1 MGRSLMYNLLRK
13 TKGDVRMKKL
23 LAFFKKEIVFT
34 VALMAALLSF
44 LLVPPGQHTL
54 QGIDTT
60 TLFML
65 FALMTVVAGL
75 RSMGLFD
82 RLGAAMTGRIR
93 SLRGLTLA
101 LNIACFFLAMVA
113 TNDVALITLVPFTL
127 LLMGGAPHRD
137 VILAVVLETIA
148 ANLGSMVTPIGNPQ
162 NLYLYSSGQ
171 LALGDFPRLT
181 WPYALVSLVLLCA
194 GTLLISRRGVEAAS
208 AGKHAIPRR
217 QAWLYG
223 VLGMIALL
231 AVAKVI
237 PAWAA
242 AACVLAGAL
251 LLDRPILKQVDFV
264 LLGTFVCFFVFVAS
278 IKECAPVRTW
288 LEGLMAQSP
297 LMVSLLTSQV
307 ISNVPACLLLSPF
320 TTQTEA
326 LMLGVNLGG
335 LGTLVASL
343 ASLIS
348 FKLYGAAEGAKRGSF
363 MLWFTV
369 LNVGMLCILVAMAWV
384 LGAI

>member
-1 MGRSLMYNLLRK
+1 MR
-13 TKGDVRMKKL
+13 KL

-34 VALMAALLSF
+34 VALAAALLSF
-44 LLVPPGQHTL
+44 LLVPPGLHTL
-54 QGIDTT
+54 RGIDTT
-60 TLFML
+60 TLLML
-65 FALMTVVAGL
+65 FALMTVVAGA
-75 RSMGLFD
+75 RNMGLFD

-93 SLRGLTLA
+93 SLRGLALA
-101 LNIACFFLAMVA
+101 LVVACFFLSMVA

-127 LLMGGAPHRD
+127 LLMHGASQKD

-171 LALGDFPRLT
+171 LALMDFPRLT
-181 WPYALVSLVLLCA
+181 WPYALVSLALLGA
-194 GTLLISRRGVEAAS
+194 GTLLISRGGVAATEAETRR
-208 AGKHAIPRR
+208 IPRR
-217 QAWLYG
+217 QAVLYG
-223 VLGMIALL
+223 VLGLVALL
-231 AVAKVI
+231 AVAKVV
-237 PAWAA
+237 PAWVAA
-242 AACVLAGAL
+242 VCVLAGTL
-251 LLDRPILKQVDFV
+251 VWDRPILKHVDFV

-278 IKECAPVRTW
+278 IKECVPVRAW
-288 LEGLMAQSP
+288 LESLMAQSP
-297 LMVSLLTSQV
+297 LVVSLLTSQV
-307 ISNVPACLLLSPF
+307 ICNVPACLLLSPF

-348 FKLYGAAEGAKRGSF
+348 FKLYGAADGAKKGRF

-369 LNVGMLCILVAMAWV
+369 LNVAMLAVLVVLAWLMGAM
-384 LGAI
+384 

>member
-1 MGRSLMYNLLRK
+1 
-13 TKGDVRMKKL
+13 MKKL
-23 LAFFKKEIVFT
+23 VAFCKKEIVFT
-34 VALMAALLSF
+34 VALCAALLSF
-44 LLVPPGQHTL
+44 LMVPPGLHTL

-60 TLFML
+60 TLLML

-75 RSMGLFD
+75 RAIGLFD

-93 SLRGLTLA
+93 SLRGLSFA
-101 LNIACFFLAMVA
+101 LVAACFFLAMVA

-127 LLMGGAPHRD
+127 LLMHGASQKD

-171 LALGDFPRLT
+171 LALTDFPRLT
-181 WPYALVSLVLLCA
+181 WPYALVSLLLLAA
-194 GTLLISRRGVEAAS
+194 GTWLISPGRVEAAN
-208 AGKHAIPRR
+208 GEKRAIPRK

-223 VLGMIALL
+223 VLGAVALL

-237 PAWAA
+237 PAWLAA
-242 AACVLAGAL
+242 VCVLAGVVA
-251 LLDRPILKQVDFV
+251 LDRPILKQIDFV

-278 IKECAPVRTW
+278 IKECAPIRTW

-297 LMVSLLTSQV
+297 LVVSLLTSQV

-320 TTQTEA
+320 TSNTEA

-348 FKLYGAAEGAKRGSF
+348 FKLYGAAQGANKGSF
-363 MLWFTV
+363 MLWFTL
-369 LNVGMLCILVAMAWV
+369 LNVVMLAILVAMTWCM
-384 LGAI
+384 GAI

>member
-1 MGRSLMYNLLRK
+1 MEYNALRRNK
-13 TKGDVRMKKL
+13 REDIRMKKL
-23 LAFFKKEIVFT
+23 LAFCKKEIVFT
-34 VALMAALLSF
+34 VALCAALLSF
-44 LLVPPGQHTL
+44 LLVPPGMHTL

-60 TLFML
+60 TLMML
-65 FALMTVVAGL
+65 FSLMTVVAGL
-75 RSMGLFD
+75 RSIGLFD

-101 LNIACFFLAMVA
+101 LVIACFLLSMAA

-127 LLMGGAPHRD
+127 LLMRGASQRD

-171 LALGDFPRLT
+171 LALADFPRLT
-181 WPYALVSLVLLCA
+181 WPYALVSLALLGA
-194 GTLLISRRGVEAAS
+194 GTLLISKARVEAAP
-208 AGKHAIPRR
+208 GEKLAIPRK
-217 QAWLYG
+217 QAWLYA
-223 VLGMIALL
+223 VLGVIALL

-237 PAWAA
+237 PAWLAA
-242 AACVLAGAL
+242 VCVLAGVVA
-251 LLDRPILKQVDFV
+251 LDRPILKQIDFV

-278 IKECAPVRTW
+278 IKEYTPVRTW

-297 LMVSLLTSQV
+297 LVVSLLTSQV

-320 TTQTEA
+320 TTNMEA

-348 FKLYGAAEGAKRGSF
+348 FKLYGAAQGAKKGGF

-369 LNVGMLCILVAMAWV
+369 MNVAMLVILVALAWIM
-384 LGAI
+384 GAI

>member
-1 MGRSLMYNLLRK
+1 MQ
-13 TKGDVRMKKL
+13 KL

-34 VALMAALLSF
+34 VALAAALLSF
-44 LLVPPGQHTL
+44 LLVPPGLHTL

-60 TLFML
+60 TLSML

-82 RLGAAMTGRIR
+82 RLGEAMTGRIR

-101 LNIACFFLAMVA
+101 LVAACFFLSMLA

-127 LLMGGAPHRD
+127 LLMHGAAQKD

-171 LALGDFPRLT
+171 LALMDFPRLT
-181 WPYALVSLVLLCA
+181 WPYAAVSLALLCA
-194 GTLLISRRGVEAAS
+194 GTLLISRGNMAAVK
-208 AGKHAIPRR
+208 AQTREIPRR
-217 QAWLYG
+217 LAWLYG
-223 VLGMIALL
+223 VLGLVALL
-231 AVAKVI
+231 AVAKVL
-237 PAWAA
+237 PVWAA
-242 AACVLAGAL
+242 AVCVLAGVL
-251 LLDRPILKQVDFV
+251 VWDRTILRQVDFV

-278 IKECAPVRTW
+278 IKECAPVRAW

-297 LMVSLLTSQV
+297 LVVSLLTSQV

-320 TTQTEA
+320 TTRTEA

-348 FKLYGAAEGAKRGSF
+348 FKLYGAAQGARKGSF
-363 MLWFTV
+363 MTWFTA
-369 LNVGMLCILVAMAWV
+369 LNLVMLAVLVALAWAM
-384 LGAI
+384 GAI

>member
-1 MGRSLMYNLLRK
+1 MEYNLLRNRGGK
-13 TKGDVRMKKL
+13 VLMKKL
-23 LAFFKKEIVFT
+23 VAFCKKEIVFT
-34 VALMAALLSF
+34 VALCAALLSF
-44 LLVPPGQHTL
+44 LMVPPGLHTL

-60 TLFML
+60 TLLML
-65 FALMTVVAGL
+65 FSLMTVVAGL
-75 RSMGLFD
+75 RAIGLFD

-101 LNIACFFLAMVA
+101 LVMACFFLAMVA

-127 LLMGGAPHRD
+127 LLMRGAAQKD

-171 LALGDFPRLT
+171 LALMDFPRLT
-181 WPYALVSLVLLCA
+181 WPYALVSLLLLAA
-194 GTLLISRRGVEAAS
+194 GTRLISSGRVEAA
-208 AGKHAIPRR
+208 AGGTRAIPRK
-217 QAWLYG
+217 QGWLYG
-223 VLGMIALL
+223 VLGVIALL

-237 PAWAA
+237 PAWLAA
-242 AACVLAGAL
+242 VCVLAGVVV
-251 LLDRPILKQVDFV
+251 LDLPILRQIDFV

-278 IKECAPVRTW
+278 IKECAPIRTW

-297 LMVSLLTSQV
+297 LVVSLLTSQV

-320 TTQTEA
+320 TTNTGA

-348 FKLYGAAEGAKRGSF
+348 FKLYGAAEGAKKGSF
-363 MLWFTV
+363 MLWFTL
-369 LNVGMLCILVAMAWV
+369 LNLVMLVILVGMACL

>member
-1 MGRSLMYNLLRK
+1 MQ
-13 TKGDVRMKKL
+13 KL

-34 VALMAALLSF
+34 VALAAALLSF
-44 LLVPPGQHTL
+44 LLAPPGMHTL
-54 QGIDTT
+54 QGIDVT
-60 TLFML
+60 TLLML

-82 RLGAAMTGRIR
+82 RLGEAMTGRIS

-101 LNIACFFLAMVA
+101 LVAACFFLSMLA

-127 LLMGGAPHRD
+127 LLMQGAAQRD

-171 LALGDFPRLT
+171 LALMDFPRLT
-181 WPYALVSLVLLCA
+181 WPYAVVSLVLLCA
-194 GTLLISRRGVEAAS
+194 GTLLISRGNVAA
-208 AGKHAIPRR
+208 AKAPAREIPRPL
-217 QAWLYG
+217 AWLYG
-223 VLGMIALL
+223 VLGLVALL
-231 AVAKVI
+231 AVAKVL
-237 PAWAA
+237 PVWAA
-242 AACVLAGAL
+242 AVCVLAGVL
-251 LLDRPILKQVDFV
+251 VWDRAILRQVDFV

-278 IKECAPVRTW
+278 IKECAPVRAW

-297 LMVSLLTSQV
+297 LAVSLLTSQV

-320 TTQTEA
+320 TTRTEA

-348 FKLYGAAEGAKRGSF
+348 FKLYGAAQGARKGSF
-363 MLWFTV
+363 MLWFTA
-369 LNVGMLCILVAMAWV
+369 LNLAMLAVLVAMAWMA
-384 LGAI
+384 GAI